1 MPFGR
6 RRSRASPSAIID
18 ALPGTRRRGGG
29 SLRGAKEIAMTARPV
44 LTRREALL
52 AAGAGAVVACSPTGD
67 NEGAGANGNVG
78 APGAATAQAEGAC
91 VLTPQSVEGPFYL
104 DPELERADIRAG
116 KRGVPLKVRLR
127 IVEAAGC
134 TPVPGARVDLWQADA
149 QGIYSGFPGQS
160 DTRQFDTREETFLR
174 GHQRTGADGAAEF
187 LTLWPG
193 WYAGRTAHIH
203 FKVLLAAGEV
213 LTGQIFLPD
222 ALSEFI
228 YSRHPL
234 YRRQSERDT
243 LNATDMI
250 AGAATHAAFAAVKE
264 EADFYLATLMVGI
277 DRNARPADRAGQ
289 PPGGPP
295 GERGGTA
302 VLTGDARLAALIPGD
317 TP

>member
-1 MPFGR
+1 
-6 RRSRASPSAIID
+6 
-18 ALPGTRRRGGG
+18 
-29 SLRGAKEIAMTARPV
+29 MTPKPV

-52 AAGAGAVVACSPTGD
+52 AAGAGAVVACSPTGA
-67 NEGAGANGNVG
+67 NEGAGANEAG

-134 TPVPGARVDLWQADA
+134 TPVAGARVDLWQADA

-174 GHQRTGADGAAEF
+174 GHQRTGTDGVAEF

-250 AGAATHAAFAAVKE
+250 ASAATHAAFAAVKE

-277 DRNARPADRAGQ
+277 DRNARPADRAGPLPGGAPGSP
-289 PPGGPP
+289 PPGGPPPQGRRGPP

-302 VLTGDARLAALIPGD
+302 VLTGEARLAALIPGD